1 MKPNGSKYDGPWKD
15 DKKHGIGF
23 EHENGKIRKV
33 EYSEDQFIRVVDPSN
48 EQDDS
53 TKNGN

>member
-48 EQDDS
+48 E
-53 TKNGN
+53 